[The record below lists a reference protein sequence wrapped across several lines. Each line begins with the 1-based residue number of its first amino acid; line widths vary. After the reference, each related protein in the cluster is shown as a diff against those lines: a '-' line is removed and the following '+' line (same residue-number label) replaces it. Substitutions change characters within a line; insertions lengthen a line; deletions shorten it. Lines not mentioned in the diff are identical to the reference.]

1 MGNFQPGP
9 AHRSFILI
17 GRVANG
23 KSSLGNLLLDDGSD
37 EPFKIHEEIQEQC
50 LTKCMEYSQTRI
62 KSSLIYGDKV
72 PEEYIRIQVIDQPGL
87 GDPEYSLENYSQ
99 FLMDCLRTS
108 NAEMSTTFLITIKMT
123 SDLITEQTVS
133 NLFDLSYFMAKFK
146 YNFFRNALVVFT
158 HVDRVKLKKGT
169 YQDIESLDEK
179 LKELMQDESWN
190 LISEILQRVDNRHV
204 FVNSWSREPGY
215 RDEVL
220 RNLFEVSKPV
230 IKATF
235 HGNRDFTGA
244 EMQTFLKDNNNQS
257 ITHPRCHLQCT
268 FSQDFQSGMA
278 LNLESE
284 VISSINRLKEI
295 GHGISV
301 VVILISLH
309 RDLSEQLHELIN
321 ALPKDYKIG
330 EERET
335 EFWKYTFIVFKLDI
349 DVLNPV
355 EFIDTQLQSLDG
367 IREIYERCGRR
378 SIWVTKGMSNDEC
391 VNRILEMSQSIKQ
404 CNEGR
409 EYINAEIVTNMRQKI
424 DKMKIEPPPQI
435 AGATNQS
442 SQPITDIIATLGVS
456 MFNFALKVATPD
468 PGSMRRKIE
477 YKYKRIIT
485 DEEFKYMLEHLEL

>member
-169 YQDIESLDEK
+169 YQDTESLDEK

-190 LISEILQRVDNRHV
+190 LISEILQR
-204 FVNSWSREPGY
+204 G
-215 RDEVL
+215 
-220 RNLFEVSKPV
+220 
-230 IKATF
+230 
-235 HGNRDFTGA
+235 
-244 EMQTFLKDNNNQS
+244 
-257 ITHPRCHLQCT
+257 
-268 FSQDFQSGMA
+268 
-278 LNLESE
+278 
-284 VISSINRLKEI
+284 
-295 GHGISV
+295 
-301 VVILISLH
+301 
-309 RDLSEQLHELIN
+309 
-321 ALPKDYKIG
+321 
-330 EERET
+330 
-335 EFWKYTFIVFKLDI
+335 
-349 DVLNPV
+349 
-355 EFIDTQLQSLDG
+355 
-367 IREIYERCGRR
+367 
-378 SIWVTKGMSNDEC
+378 
-391 VNRILEMSQSIKQ
+391 
-404 CNEGR
+404 
-409 EYINAEIVTNMRQKI
+409 
-424 DKMKIEPPPQI
+424 
-435 AGATNQS
+435 
-442 SQPITDIIATLGVS
+442 
-456 MFNFALKVATPD
+456 
-468 PGSMRRKIE
+468 
-477 YKYKRIIT
+477 
-485 DEEFKYMLEHLEL
+485 